1 MALITAQQLTNYY
14 NQFSDIDVT
23 FTKEVIKVIR
33 LRSKET
39 FIRAL
44 GLQWPCIIYS
54 SSMVGAKI
62 ITNVDTDFSKKVAE
76 ANDLASLRFSF
87 DQVDKKDPLAF
98 FVSAKV
104 MAYSDYSD
112 NHPELNFVSL
122 KYTQRPSD
130 DLIAILGTLLE
141 ANINAKRR
149 KEERIAINPETLRKL
164 GFVSKSALLFIGGKP
179 QQCIVR
185 DVSFSGASLI
195 VSGAAETLTQKD
207 VKLKIDLADNQS
219 SIMIPGKIVRFDNIP
234 ERKGIGS
241 VALQFAEDQIP
252 MDYKLKLNDYIS
264 TVRRPENS

>member
-14 NQFSDIDVT
+14 NQLANIDVT

-39 FIRAL
+39 FVRAL

-62 ITNVDTDFSKKVAE
+62 IANVDSDFSKKVAE
-76 ANDLASLRFSF
+76 ANDLVSLRFSF
-87 DQVDKKDPLAF
+87 DQIEKKDPLTF

-104 MAYSDYSD
+104 LAYSEYSD
-112 NHPELNFVSL
+112 SHPELNFVTL

-130 DLIAILGTLLE
+130 DLITILGTLLE

-164 GFVSKSALLFIGGKP
+164 GLVSKNAVLLVDDKP
-179 QQCIVR
+179 RQCIVR
-185 DVSFSGASLI
+185 DLSFSGALLI
-195 VSGAAETLTQKD
+195 ISGAAETMAQKD
-207 VKLKIDLADNQS
+207 VKLKLGVSDDQS
-219 SIMIPGKIVRFDNIP
+219 SLVIPGKIVRFEEIP

-241 VALQFAEDQIP
+241 VALQFAEGQVP
-252 MDYKLKLNDYIS
+252 MDYKLRLNDYIS
-264 TVRRPENS
+264 TARKPETT